1 MAEPQSA
8 PSSTFIKYPADFR
21 PRRGLNWVSLG
32 LMYAAYYMCRYNF
45 RWAAPD
51 IQKEYN
57 LNYSDITYIL
67 SCWFWAYG
75 FGQLING
82 LMADRIGGRRA
93 MLIGA
98 VGTIGANIAFGA
110 ASFGGS
116 MSTFAMIWLV
126 SGYFQAFGAPG
137 MIKINAA
144 WFSRTERGTF
154 AGIFGFM
161 IQLGQFSINSL
172 APMLLAGFSLLLWTV
187 PSLHWHWLF
196 WIPPVIAVIP
206 AVMITLFVK
215 ETPEQAG
222 FVNVH
227 PDEADHAHA
236 DTRVSLKESFQTISR
251 HPLVWLYALAY
262 ACTGAVRHG
271 SDQLAVLYFVN
282 ELGLTRQMPAVKWTM
297 QLMPLVAVGG
307 SLGSGIISD
316 KVFKGHRSPVAMVLY
331 FMITVVII
339 IAVIMIEGFG
349 MRGVFLSCLFL
360 ILISL
365 AVNATHSI
373 VGAAAPMDIGGRKMA
388 GFAAGVIDS
397 FQYFGAGIA
406 VPLMGKL
413 LDKYGWVTW
422 FPTMAVFGFLGGC
435 AMLLVM
441 RKQRRLKEQGHKHAN
456 D

>member
-1 MAEPQSA
+1 MAETLSA
-8 PSSTFIKYPADFR
+8 QPSGFIKYPAGFR
-21 PRRGLNWVSLG
+21 ARRGLNWVSLG
-32 LMYAAYYMCRYNF
+32 LMYAAYYLCRYNF

-51 IQKEYN
+51 LQKEYN
-57 LNYSDITYIL
+57 FNYTDITQIL

-75 FGQLING
+75 IGQLVNG
-82 LMADRIGGRRA
+82 LLSDRIGGRRS

-98 VGTIGANIAFGA
+98 VGTIIMNLAFGA
-110 ASFGGS
+110 ASFGG
-116 MSTFAMIWLV
+116 TFTTFSMIWLV

-154 AGIFGFM
+154 SGIFGFM
-161 IQLGQFSINSL
+161 IQLGQFSINQL
-172 APMLLAGFSLLLWTV
+172 APMLLAGFTIFVWTV
-187 PSLHWHWLF
+187 PALHWHWLF
-196 WIPPVIAVIP
+196 WVPPMIAVIP
-206 AVMITLFVK
+206 AVMIAFLVK
-215 ETPEQAG
+215 ETPEEAG

-227 PDEADHAHA
+227 PDEVDHA
-236 DTRVSLKESFQTISR
+236 DTHVRVSIKESFLTISK

-282 ELGLTRQMPAVKWTM
+282 ELGLTRQMPAVQWTM
-297 QLMPLVAVGG
+297 QLMPMVAVLG

-331 FMITVVII
+331 FMITVII
-339 IAVIMIEGFG
+339 IVAVIMIEGFG
-349 MRGVFLSCLFL
+349 MRSVFLSCFFL
-360 ILISL
+360 IMISL

-388 GFAAGVIDS
+388 GFASGVIDS
-397 FQYFGAGIA
+397 FQYFGAAIA

-413 LDKYGWVTW
+413 LDKFGWVSW
-422 FPTMAVFGFLGGC
+422 FPTMAVFGFLGGL

-441 RKQRRLKEQGHKHAN
+441 RKQRLLKAQGRPYAN

>member
-1 MAEPQSA
+1 MEQA
-8 PSSTFIKYPADFR
+8 PTARAGRNKYPRGFR
-21 PRRGLNWVSLG
+21 ASRGLNWVSLG
-32 LMYAAYYMCRYNF
+32 LMYAAYYLCRYNF

-51 IQKEYN
+51 LQKEYGY
-57 LNYSDITYIL
+57 NYSDITQIL

-75 FGQLING
+75 IGQLVNG
-82 LMADRIGGRRA
+82 LLSDRIGGRRA

-98 VGTIGANIAFGA
+98 VGTIVMNLAFGA

-116 MSTFAMIWLV
+116 FTTFSMIWLV

-154 AGIFGFM
+154 SGIFGFM
-161 IQLGQFSINSL
+161 IQLGQFSINQL
-172 APMLLAGFSLLLWTV
+172 APMLLAGFSILIWTV
-187 PSLHWHWLF
+187 PALHWHWLF
-196 WIPPVIAVIP
+196 WVPPMIAVIP
-206 AVMITLFVK
+206 AVMIVLFVK
-215 ETPEQAG
+215 ETPEEAG

-227 PDEADHAHA
+227 PDEVDQAHT
-236 DTRVSLKESFQTISR
+236 DVRVSIKECFLTISG

-282 ELGLTRQMPAVKWTM
+282 ELGLTRQMPAVQWTM
-297 QLMPLVAVGG
+297 QLMPLVAVLG

-331 FMITVVII
+331 FMITVII
-339 IAVIMIEGFG
+339 IVAVILIEGFG
-349 MRGVFLSCLFL
+349 MRSVALSCFFL
-360 ILISL
+360 IMISL

-388 GFAAGVIDS
+388 GFASGVIDS
-397 FQYFGAGIA
+397 FQYFGAAIA

-413 LDKYGWVTW
+413 LDKYGWVSW
-422 FPTMAVFGFLGGC
+422 FPTMAVFGFLGGL

-441 RKQRRLKEQGHKHAN
+441 RKQRLLKAQGHANAN

>member
-1 MAEPQSA
+1 MEQTS
-8 PSSTFIKYPADFR
+8 PSPTGRTKYPAGFR

-32 LMYAAYYMCRYNF
+32 LMYAAYYLCRYNF

-51 IQKEYN
+51 LQKEYN
-57 LNYSDITYIL
+57 FNYADITHIL
-67 SCWFWAYG
+67 GCWFWAYG
-75 FGQLING
+75 IGQLVNG
-82 LMADRIGGRRA
+82 LLSDRIGGRRS

-98 VGTIGANIAFGA
+98 VGTIGMNFAFGA
-110 ASFGGS
+110 ASYGGTLT
-116 MSTFAMIWLV
+116 TFSMIWLV

-154 AGIFGFM
+154 SGIFGFM
-161 IQLGQFSINSL
+161 IQLGQFSINQL
-172 APMLLAGFSLLLWTV
+172 APMLLAGFAILIWTV
-187 PSLHWHWLF
+187 PALHWRWLF
-196 WIPPVIAVIP
+196 WVPPMIAVIP
-206 AVMITLFVK
+206 AVMIAFFAK
-215 ETPEQAG
+215 ETPEEAG

-227 PDEADHAHA
+227 PDEVDHANA
-236 DTRVSLKESFQTISR
+236 DVRVSIKESFMTISR

-282 ELGLTRQMPAVKWTM
+282 ELGLTRQMPAVQWTM
-297 QLMPLVAVGG
+297 QLMPLVAVLG

-339 IAVIMIEGFG
+339 VAVILIEGFG
-349 MRGVFLSCLFL
+349 MRSVFLSCFFL
-360 ILISL
+360 IMISL

-388 GFAAGVIDS
+388 GFASGVIDS
-397 FQYFGAGIA
+397 FQYFGAAIA

-413 LDKYGWVTW
+413 LDKYGWVSW
-422 FPTMAVFGFLGGC
+422 FPTMAVFGFLGGL

-441 RKQRRLKEQGHKHAN
+441 RKQRLLKAQGHAHAN